1 MRKLILTI
9 VLALAAAGVR
19 AQEDKA
25 LSQPAPTKDTAAV
38 AKNTAAPAKDTTEMT
53 ATVIATDTTSKTI
66 TVKKETDPM
75 LSDLS
80 GEKTLPVDAK
90 AEASLKSVQIG
101 DKVKL
106 VLKAD
111 PAGKQVVAQIEKSA
125 VAPPDKE

>member
-9 VLALAAAGVR
+9 VLALAAVGAR

-25 LSQPAPTKDTAAV
+25 VAQP
-38 AKNTAAPAKDTTEMT
+38 APAKDTTEMT
-53 ATVIATDTTSKTI
+53 AVVIATDTTSKTI

-75 LSDLS
+75 LSELS
-80 GEKTLPVDAK
+80 GEKTLSVDAK
-90 AEASLKSVQIG
+90 AEASLKSVKVG

-111 PAGKQVVAQIEKSA
+111 PSGKEIVSTIEKPAVSA
-125 VAPPDKE
+125 PEKE

>member
-25 LSQPAPTKDTAAV
+25 LTQPAPTKDTAAA
-38 AKNTAAPAKDTTEMT
+38 AKDTAAPAKDTTEMT
-53 ATVIATDTTSKTI
+53 AVVIATDTALKTI

-75 LSDLS
+75 LSELS

-90 AEASLKSVQIG
+90 AEASLKSVKVG
-101 DKVKL
+101 DKVRL
-106 VLKAD
+106 VLKSD
-111 PAGKQVVAQIEKSA
+111 PAGKEVVSTIEKPA
-125 VAPPDKE
+125 VTAPDKQ

>member
-19 AQEDKA
+19 AQEDKP
-25 LSQPAPTKDTAAV
+25 LSQPAPTKD
-38 AKNTAAPAKDTTEMT
+38 TAAPAKDTTEMT
-53 ATVIATDTTSKTI
+53 AVVIATDTASKTI

-111 PAGKQVVAQIEKSA
+111 PAGKQVVAQIEKPA
-125 VAPPDKE
+125 VAAPDKQ